1 MNKHIS
7 IFAKAVEK
15 VNFPEAFLKENTDTV
30 TTLPLLHDNVSGP
43 DGISRTEVFP
53 KNFHLFNL
61 IGFWGFFFKFCFL
74 AHSMKQKKK
83 LGKK

>member
-43 DGISRTEVFP
+43 DGISRIEVFP
-53 KNFHLFNL
+53 KNFHLHNL
-61 IGFWGFFFKFCFL
+61 IVFWVFFFKFCFL
-74 AHSMKQKKK
+74 AHFMKHKKI
-83 LGKK
+83 